1 MENIQIF
8 YGDVNRDD
16 AIDAFIRDQATRI
29 LRYFK
34 DGKKRSFKAW
44 IDYELGYTD
53 QVEKLYSCRVEIL
66 ADGERPLR
74 CHSTD
79 RNITMAVRKARAAIL
94 KKNNRYRKA
103 AAGGAMEQDADENT
117 SVDTDDSS
125 DSTDSSPDRAGMDL
139 Y

>member
-1 MENIQIF
+1 MMENIQIF

-16 AIDAFIRDQATRI
+16 ATDAFIRDQATRI

-34 DGKKRSFKAW
+34 DGKNRTFKAW
-44 IDYELGYTD
+44 VDYELGYTD

-79 RNITMAVRKARAAIL
+79 RNVAMAVRKARAAIL

-103 AAGGAMEQDADENT
+103 AGEPPAAASGFEGSRDDEGE
-117 SVDTDDSS
+117 SH
-125 DSTDSSPDRAGMDL
+125 PKRELDL

>member
-16 AIDAFIRDQATRI
+16 ATDAFIRDQATRI

-34 DGKKRSFKAW
+34 DGKNRSFKAW

-79 RNITMAVRKARAAIL
+79 RNVAMAVRKARAAIL

-103 AAGGAMEQDADENT
+103 AGEAPAADTEFEGSQGDDENE
-117 SVDTDDSS
+117 SR
-125 DSTDSSPDRAGMDL
+125 PKREMDL

>member
-16 AIDAFIRDQATRI
+16 ATEAFIRDQATRI

-34 DGKKRSFKAW
+34 DGKNRSFKAW

-79 RNITMAVRKARAAIL
+79 RNIAMAVRKARAAIL

-103 AAGGAMEQDADENT
+103 AGEVPAAEPGFEGSQ
-117 SVDTDDSS
+117 TDD
-125 DSTDSSPDRAGMDL
+125 DNENHPKREIDL